1 MAAYPGRHI
10 IGKQMFDHD
19 HEHDDHGA
27 PINVN
32 VILTIKQDPQIPP
45 LDIKQL
51 LTQVLSI
58 VTQNQQILKE
68 IKIMD
73 QATQDLLKK
82 LDDTT
87 NKIGDN
93 VIIIAATTQTIADT
107 DQTISTELD
116 TLIANAA
123 ANGNTPPDVLAA
135 FQAAADKLQ
144 GNSDKADAAVVALQA
159 QVPVLQGIAAKGAPV
174 VPAPPPPPTV

>member
-1 MAAYPGRHI
+1 MN
-10 IGKQMFDHD
+10 DHD
-19 HEHDDHGA
+19 CDGA
-27 PINVN
+27 RTFNVN
-32 VILTIKQDPQIPP
+32 LTLKHDQS

-51 LTQVLSI
+51 LAQLLTI
-58 VTQNQQILKE
+58 VTQTQQTVKE
-68 IKIMD
+68 IKTMD

-87 NKIGDN
+87 NKIGEN
-93 VIIIAATTQTIADT
+93 VTAIATATQAIADT
-107 DQTISTELD
+107 DQTISNELD

-123 ANGNTPPDVLAA
+123 ASGNTPADVLNA

-159 QVPVLQGIAAKGAPV
+159 QIPVLQGIAAKGAPV
-174 VPAPPPPPTV
+174 VPVAPAPPVV